1 MVRELNF
8 AKPQEGSLPTISA
21 TRANSEIKSCIA
33 IHQIPQF
40 YYQLFVFDI
49 YMDCSVVL
57 PVYNER
63 DNLRG
68 VYEEIREVLTA
79 EFDQWEVIF
88 VDDGSTDGS
97 REVLSE
103 IQESD
108 TEVRVIE
115 FAANFGQS
123 AALDA
128 GLRYARG
135 DLVVTIDS
143 DGQND
148 PADIPRL
155 VETLESNSYDCVVG
169 WRRERDDPFG
179 KRLASWF
186 AAKLR
191 RFLLSTE
198 LHDYGCTL
206 KVFTREAAQ
215 SVTLNGEMHRYI
227 PPLLSWRG
235 FEVDEIEVNHRERQ
249 HGETKYSWQRLP
261 KGFLDLL
268 NVWFWQKYSG
278 RPLHIFGG
286 LGILSGMVGFAGGGY
301 SIYLKLFQSISL
313 SDTALPLFAVFMCL
327 LGIQFFISGILAD
340 ITIKNYFSNQQYDG
354 YRVAEVLDD
363 SQTVGFESQNELESR
378 VNLQND

>member
-1 MVRELNF
+1 
-8 AKPQEGSLPTISA
+8 
-21 TRANSEIKSCIA
+21 
-33 IHQIPQF
+33 
-40 YYQLFVFDI
+40 
-49 YMDCSVVL
+49 MDCSAVL

-63 DNLRG
+63 GNIRD
-68 VYEEIREVLTA
+68 VYQEIQTVLV
-79 EFDQWEVIF
+79 EQFDEWEIVF
-88 VDDGSTDGS
+88 VDDSSTDGS
-97 REVLSE
+97 VDVLAE
-103 IQESD
+103 LQGED
-108 TEVRVIE
+108 THVRVIE

-135 DLVVTIDS
+135 DLIVTLDA

-155 VETLESNSYDCVVG
+155 VSELKANSYDCVVG
-169 WRRERDDPFG
+169 WRRDRNDPFG
-179 KRLASWF
+179 KRLASTV

-191 RFLLSTE
+191 QFLLSTE

-206 KVFTREAAQ
+206 KVFTQEAAQ

-227 PPLLSWRG
+227 PPLLAWRG
-235 FEVDEIEVNHRERQ
+235 FEVGEIEVNHRERK

-268 NVWFWQKYSG
+268 NVWFWQKYSA

-286 LGILSGMVGFAGGGY
+286 LGIVSGITGIAGGLF
-301 SIYLKLFQSISL
+301 SVYLKLFQGTSL

-340 ITIKNYFSNQQYDG
+340 ITIKNYFANRQYNG
-354 YRVAEVLDD
+354 YRVASVLDD
-363 SQTVGFESQNELESR
+363 SQTPVFVSNTKSKSKIKSE
-378 VNLQND
+378 ND

>member
-1 MVRELNF
+1 
-8 AKPQEGSLPTISA
+8 
-21 TRANSEIKSCIA
+21 
-33 IHQIPQF
+33 
-40 YYQLFVFDI
+40 
-49 YMDCSVVL
+49 MDCSAVL

-63 DNLRG
+63 DN
-68 VYEEIREVLTA
+68 IREVYQEIQAVLA
-79 EFDQWEVIF
+79 EEFDEWEIVF

-97 REVLSE
+97 IEVLTE
-103 IQESD
+103 LQNKD
-108 TEVRVIE
+108 THVRVIE

-128 GLRYARG
+128 GLRYACG
-135 DLVVTIDS
+135 DLIVTLDA

-148 PADIPRL
+148 PTDIPRL
-155 VETLESNSYDCVVG
+155 VTELEANSYDCVVG
-169 WRRERDDPFG
+169 WRRDRNDPLG
-179 KRLASWF
+179 KRLASAV

-191 RFLLSTE
+191 RFLLSTK

-206 KVFTREAAQ
+206 KVFRWEAAQ

-235 FEVDEIEVNHRERQ
+235 FDVGEIEVNHRERQ
-249 HGETKYSWQRLP
+249 YGETKYSWQRLP

-268 NVWFWQKYSG
+268 NVWFWQKYSA

-286 LGILSGMVGFAGGGY
+286 LGIASGMVGVAGGML
-301 SIYLKLFQSISL
+301 SVYLKLFQGTSL

-340 ITIKNYFSNQQYDG
+340 ISIKNYFSNRQYDG
-354 YRVAEVLDD
+354 YRVADVMDD
-363 SQTVGFESQNELESR
+363 SQAVGIEAEERVESPTKTI
-378 VNLQND
+378 DK

>member
-1 MVRELNF
+1 
-8 AKPQEGSLPTISA
+8 
-21 TRANSEIKSCIA
+21 
-33 IHQIPQF
+33 
-40 YYQLFVFDI
+40 
-49 YMDCSVVL
+49 MDCSVVL

-68 VYEEIREVLTA
+68 VHEEIRETLIT
-79 EFDQWEVIF
+79 EFDRWEIVF

-97 REVLSE
+97 RTVLAE
-103 IQESD
+103 IQD
-108 TEVRVIE
+108 TDTHVRVLTL
-115 FAANFGQS
+115 ADNFGQS

-135 DLVVTIDS
+135 DIVVTMDA

-155 VETLESNSYDCVVG
+155 VDALESNSYDCVVG
-169 WRRERDDPFG
+169 WRRDRTDPLG
-179 KRLASWF
+179 KRLASGV
-186 AAKLR
+186 AARLR
-191 RFLLSTE
+191 RLLLDTS

-206 KVFTREAAQ
+206 KAFNREAAHA
-215 SVTLNGEMHRYI
+215 VHLNGEMHRYI

-235 FEVDEIEVNHRERQ
+235 FDVGEIEVNHRERM
-249 HGETKYSWQRLP
+249 HGETKYSWERLP

-286 LGILSGMVGFAGGGY
+286 LGIVSGMVGFAGGGY
-301 SIYLKLFQSISL
+301 SIYLKAFAGTSL

-340 ITIKNYFSNQQYDG
+340 ISIKNYFSNQEYDG
-354 YRVAEVLDD
+354 YRVADVTDD
-363 SQTVGFESQNELESR
+363 SQDAAVDAETSVRSP
-378 VNLQND
+378 VNVRTD

>member
-1 MVRELNF
+1 
-8 AKPQEGSLPTISA
+8 
-21 TRANSEIKSCIA
+21 
-33 IHQIPQF
+33 
-40 YYQLFVFDI
+40 
-49 YMDCSVVL
+49 L
-57 PVYNER
+57 PVYNEKE
-63 DNLRG
+63 NLQR
-68 VYEEIREVLTA
+68 VLTEITDVLA
-79 EFDQWEVIF
+79 SQFDSWEVIF
-88 VDDGSTDGS
+88 VNDGSTDGS
-97 REVLSE
+97 SAVLADLAAE
-103 IQESD
+103 HEQ
-108 TEVRVIE
+108 VRVIE

-135 DLVVTIDS
+135 DLVVTMDS

-155 VETLESNSYDCVVG
+155 VDELEANDYDCVVG
-169 WRRERDDPFG
+169 WRRDRNDPLS
-179 KRLASWF
+179 KRLASEF

-191 RFLLSTE
+191 RLLLSTE

-215 SVTLNGEMHRYI
+215 AVHLNGEMHRYI

-235 FEVDEIEVNHRERQ
+235 FSVGEIEVNHRERQ

-286 LGILSGMVGFAGGGY
+286 LGILSGGVGFAGGMY
-301 SIYLKLFQSISL
+301 AVYLKAFEQVSL

-340 ITIKNYFSNQQYDG
+340 ISIKNYFAVREAEE

-363 SQTVGFESQNELESR
+363 SSAVEFDSDAGFASKVQTIQNEY
-378 VNLQND
+378 

>member
-1 MVRELNF
+1 
-8 AKPQEGSLPTISA
+8 
-21 TRANSEIKSCIA
+21 
-33 IHQIPQF
+33 
-40 YYQLFVFDI
+40 
-49 YMDCSVVL
+49 MDCSVVL

-63 DNLRG
+63 DNLRRLF
-68 VYEEIREVLTA
+68 EELRDVLVNQFA
-79 EFDQWEVIF
+79 EWEVVF

-97 REVLSE
+97 KQRLRELHSE
-103 IQESD
+103 D
-108 TEVRVIE
+108 DRVRVIE

-128 GLRYARG
+128 GLRYAHG
-135 DLVVTIDS
+135 DLVVTMDS
-143 DGQND
+143 DRQND

-179 KRLASWF
+179 KRLASWV

-206 KVFTREAAQ
+206 KVFSHEAAQ

-227 PPLLSWRG
+227 PPLLAWRG
-235 FEVDEIEVNHRERQ
+235 FDVGEIEVNHRERQ

-286 LGILSGMVGFAGGGY
+286 LGILSAMIGFAGGGY
-301 SIYLKLFQSISL
+301 SIYLKLFQSTSL

-340 ITIKNYFSNQQYDG
+340 ISIKNYFSNQQYDG
-354 YRVAEVLDD
+354 YRVAKVLDD
-363 SQTVGFESQNELESR
+363 AQAVEFDLDNEVESR
-378 VNLQND
+378 VNLTND

>member
-1 MVRELNF
+1 
-8 AKPQEGSLPTISA
+8 
-21 TRANSEIKSCIA
+21 
-33 IHQIPQF
+33 
-40 YYQLFVFDI
+40 
-49 YMDCSVVL
+49 MDCSAVL

-63 DNLRG
+63 DN
-68 VYEEIREVLTA
+68 IREVYQEIQAVLT
-79 EFDQWEVIF
+79 EQFDEWEIVF

-97 REVLSE
+97 IEVLTE
-103 IQESD
+103 LQNED
-108 TEVRVIE
+108 THVRVIE

-135 DLVVTIDS
+135 DLTVTLDA

-155 VETLESNSYDCVVG
+155 VTELEANSYDCVVG
-169 WRRERDDPFG
+169 WRRNRNDPLG
-179 KRLASWF
+179 KRLAS
-186 AAKLR
+186 AVASKLR

-206 KVFTREAAQ
+206 KVFRREAAQ

-235 FEVDEIEVNHRERQ
+235 FDVGEIEVNHRERQ

-268 NVWFWQKYSG
+268 NVWFWQKYSA

-286 LGILSGMVGFAGGGY
+286 LGIISGMVGIAGGML
-301 SIYLKLFQSISL
+301 SVYLKIIRGTSL

-327 LGIQFFISGILAD
+327 LGIQFFMSGILAD
-340 ITIKNYFSNQQYDG
+340 ISIKNYFSNRQYKG
-354 YRVAEVLDD
+354 YRVADVMDD
-363 SQTVGFESQNELESR
+363 SQAVGFEPPGEFDSR
-378 VNLQND
+378 IQSRTD